1 MKRIKNLLFLFL
13 VVIVTMSFSTEQIQ
27 KKIILD
33 EFYSEFLSLNLIHA
47 MQSAK
52 VLYHLSKQPSFS
64 KELLESELDRIDD
77 NIHYGNAQ
85 ISKMVI
91 HASEENK
98 VKISKYLNSID
109 KHLAAAYIDIKTIR
123 KDLQT
128 DKNISPF
135 LSDIY
140 YQLKNAEY
148 QDHKEIKQIL
158 KFKIYKEPVI
168 VKQ

>member
-1 MKRIKNLLFLFL
+1 VKRIKNLLFLL
-13 VVIVTMSFSTEQIQ
+13 VIITITMSFSTERIQ
-27 KKIILD
+27 QKIILD

-52 VLYHLSKQPSFS
+52 VLYHLSKDPSFS
-64 KELLESELDRIDD
+64 KDLLETELDRIND
-77 NIHYGNAQ
+77 NVNYGNTQ
-85 ISKMVI
+85 ISKMVL
-91 HASEENK
+91 HASDKNK
-98 VKISKYLNSID
+98 AKVSKYLKSID
-109 KHLAAAYIDIKTIR
+109 EHLAAVYVDIKSIH
-123 KDLQT
+123 KDLKS
-128 DKNISPF
+128 DKNISPY

-148 QDHKEIKQIL
+148 QDHKEIKRIL